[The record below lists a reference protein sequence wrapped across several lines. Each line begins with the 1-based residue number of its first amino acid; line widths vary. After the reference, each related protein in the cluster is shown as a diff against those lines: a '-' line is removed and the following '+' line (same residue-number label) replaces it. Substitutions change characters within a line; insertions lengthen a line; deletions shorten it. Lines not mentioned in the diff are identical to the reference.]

1 MQNFQKYLLA
11 ANDDNLFET
20 NENDKSKNYF
30 DLVNSSQIVL
40 QFANNSQRDKCRL
53 NHLIELMLIQDEDRY
68 TKKDITKQTFEML
81 KCRLNGHLSTYFADE
96 EVASINHRKISAFI
110 SYLQEQK
117 IGAVTINQYLGLL
130 KRVLY
135 VGVLDGIVEQ
145 IPIFP
150 KIKSKSIP
158 RGSFSISEYVRLLRI
173 SKSLS
178 NLREAI
184 KPPTHRNTANGAFVK
199 CNGIPKEMPWLIGF
213 MVNTFI
219 RPVDIKLIKHKHIQI
234 IDSANRYLRISMIET
249 KKHTGQI
256 VSMRVAVSIYKKIFE
271 YQASRGYGNPDDYV
285 FFPEVKDRQG
295 AIALISGHFKKILDK
310 GNMNYGVN
318 GEKRSLY
325 SLRHTAITFRLLYG
339 KGIDLLTLARNART
353 SVEMIE
359 RFYSSN
365 LTAEMNIEILQS
377 KRTSPLEQKLYA

>member
-135 VGVLDGIVEQ
+135 VGVL
-145 IPIFP
+145 
-150 KIKSKSIP
+150 
-158 RGSFSISEYVRLLRI
+158 
-173 SKSLS
+173 
-178 NLREAI
+178 
-184 KPPTHRNTANGAFVK
+184 
-199 CNGIPKEMPWLIGF
+199 
-213 MVNTFI
+213 
-219 RPVDIKLIKHKHIQI
+219 
-234 IDSANRYLRISMIET
+234 
-249 KKHTGQI
+249 
-256 VSMRVAVSIYKKIFE
+256 
-271 YQASRGYGNPDDYV
+271 
-285 FFPEVKDRQG
+285 
-295 AIALISGHFKKILDK
+295 
-310 GNMNYGVN
+310 
-318 GEKRSLY
+318 
-325 SLRHTAITFRLLYG
+325 
-339 KGIDLLTLARNART
+339 
-353 SVEMIE
+353 
-359 RFYSSN
+359 
-365 LTAEMNIEILQS
+365 
-377 KRTSPLEQKLYA
+377 